1 MHVICAHFRLTGSM
15 SGFSVCFCACP
26 VHGKHV
32 FIFFIWLTCRETG
45 HGSRKIFI
53 NSENARGRRPV
64 TGHNSR
70 KDPTTPDYQSDGGT
84 MTEAELLGLIRRVT
98 GISQQHDE
106 QATQPDSVTAENYA
120 RVVAEVMRRDGIQ
133 LNDVDM
139 RNIRIRVLE
148 MLAYNRRVALYRETE
163 KITYHWKKPERLRR

>member
-1 MHVICAHFRLTGSM
+1 MLR
-15 SGFSVCFCACP
+15 
-26 VHGKHV
+26 
-32 FIFFIWLTCRETG
+32 
-45 HGSRKIFI
+45 
-53 NSENARGRRPV
+53 
-64 TGHNSR
+64 
-70 KDPTTPDYQSDGGT
+70 
-84 MTEAELLGLIRRVT
+84 LIRRVS

-120 RVVAEVMRRDGIQ
+120 RVVAEGMRRDGIQ

-148 MLAYNRRVALYRETE
+148 MLAYRRRVQTYREKA